1 MPKLASLHLVLLLL
15 PAIAS
20 VSSSS
25 LRAQEFDKISVLL
38 IDGQNNHNW
47 KATTPVIVEAL
58 ERDNLCNVTVSTS
71 PPKKS
76 SQDEWKTWKP
86 NFQNYDVTLTN
97 YNGEM
102 WKLFTG

>member
-1 MPKLASLHLVLLLL
+1 MSNFKLIFLFLITLLQTNFAFSEIKVLLL
-15 PAIAS
+15 
-20 VSSSS
+20 
-25 LRAQEFDKISVLL
+25 
-38 IDGQNNHNW
+38 DGQNNHNW

-58 ERDNLCNVTVSTS
+58 ERDNLCKVTVSTS

-102 WKLFTG
+102 WPEDVQKKLIN